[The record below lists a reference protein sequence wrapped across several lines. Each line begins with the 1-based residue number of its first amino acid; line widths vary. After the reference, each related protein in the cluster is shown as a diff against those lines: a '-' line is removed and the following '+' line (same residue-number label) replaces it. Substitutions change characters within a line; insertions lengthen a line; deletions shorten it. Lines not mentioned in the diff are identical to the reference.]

1 MAFSPSPIISVVI
14 PVYNSEGCL
23 RELVGRLLNVM
34 AAIGEPYE
42 VILIDDG
49 SPDRS
54 WDEVVAL
61 AQEFTDQVCAVRLMR
76 NFGQHNAL
84 MCGFHY
90 VRGKY
95 VITMDDDLQNPPEE
109 IPKLFEAIERSEADV
124 VYGIPH
130 RKEHKWWRNAGS
142 ALVGAFYR
150 IVFRSRIQ
158 PSPFRIIRREVVDAI
173 LTYSLNYTYVD
184 GLLAWNTQRIQQVEV
199 DHRARAVGRSG
210 YSLRKLVVLAFNLFT
225 NFSLIPLQI
234 VSLVG
239 ILAAFAG
246 LATGAYYLALYAFSR
261 ITVPGYASIIV
272 AVLVLGG
279 LQLLALGIHGEYLGR
294 LHLNINH
301 KPQYVVRT
309 FCGSRLA
316 LVGQVKREGQDCSRS
331 IVESPLNESVR
342 LNDRNAFRH
351 GISDEHAA

>member
-1 MAFSPSPIISVVI
+1 MIATELDISVVI
-14 PVYNSEGCL
+14 PVYNSAKTL
-23 RELVGRLLNVM
+23 RQLVDRLLPVLK
-34 AAIGEPYE
+34 AITPRHEIVFVE
-42 VILIDDG
+42 DG
-49 SPDRS
+49 SPDDS
-54 WDEVVAL
+54 WRVLGELQTEYPESIVAI
-61 AQEFTDQVCAVRLMR
+61 QLMR

-84 MCGFHY
+84 MCGFRHA
-90 VRGKY
+90 RGKY

-109 IPKLFEAIERSEADV
+109 IPKLLEAIEQNQADV

-130 RKEHKWWRNAGS
+130 QKQHKWWRSAGS

-150 IVFRSRIQ
+150 IVFRSSVQ
-158 PSPFRIIRREVVDAI
+158 PSPFRIIRREVIDAI

-199 DHRARAVGRSG
+199 DHRARSVGRSG

-234 VSLVG
+234 VSLTG

-246 LATGAYYLALYAFSR
+246 LATGAYYLAMSLFSR
-261 ITVPGYASIIV
+261 ISVPGYASIIV
-272 AVLVLGG
+272 AVLILGG

-301 KPQYVVRT
+301 KPQFVVRT
-309 FCGSRLA
+309 FCNSRLA
-316 LVGQVKREGQDCSRS
+316 LVGQVTPKEQNS
-331 IVESPLNESVR
+331 ILSGGEFPLDDSVR

-351 GISDEHAA
+351 RISDKPAA